1 MRVVSLLIVLSSLL
15 GASLGG
21 KKCSHCVERWR
32 ECLKKDC
39 AAVGAPG
46 VAVLPGS
53 CEWDCKA
60 RRRSCFNECL
70 KDGKEDGGSR
80 QKERSFIIKPATMPS
95 FEGEGDAELLVH
107 VSSDVWSKGEYALAA
122 GGPVWRR
129 YHLKGRAR
137 VSYVTRG
144 LSPAQWLLAGLCMSG
159 SQCAASGSAP

>member
-1 MRVVSLLIVLSSLL
+1 MCMRERKMRVVSLLIVLSSLL

-21 KKCSHCVERWR
+21 KECSHCVERWR

-60 RRRSCFNECL
+60 RRRKCFDECL
-70 KDGKEDGGSR
+70 KDRKEDGVSLKK
-80 QKERSFIIKPATMPS
+80 QRSFIIKPATMPS

-122 GGPVWRR
+122 GGLVWRR

-144 LSPAQWLLAGLCMSG
+144 L
-159 SQCAASGSAP
+159 